1 MEREVEWIGYKRTSM
16 LNGLVIVGIQWF
28 IEVVMTMTIMVNL
41 WMLAC

>member
-1 MEREVEWIGYKRTSM
+1 MEREVEWIGYIRTSM